1 MKITENVLRSIIKNI
16 IKEQS
21 DINPRDDKTS
31 QQDLQQRYSVD
42 LIKTLKRC
50 KTLTDIHAQM
60 KADGYS
66 EEDFNNNDE
75 SYSYQYFWNLRISV
89 IESLYDLQSEGYKV
103 GFVIKTNA
111 DSRMGS
117 RYTVVANQPS
127 SGEDFCAILL
137 R

>member
-1 MKITENVLRSIIKNI
+1 MKITESILRSIIKNI
-16 IKEQS
+16 IKEQR
-21 DINPRDDKTS
+21 DINPRDVKPS

-42 LIKTLKRC
+42 LIETLSRC
-50 KTLTDIHAQM
+50 NTLSDIHAQM

-66 EEDFNNNDE
+66 EEDFNNSDE
-75 SYSYQYFWNLRISV
+75 SDSFQYFWNLRISV